1 MFTAA
6 DATEFVAP
14 APVPPSAAAQ
24 AVPVL
29 VVVGG
34 RWKDAWSLVGVG
46 QAAAIAVVVVVVVE
60 GKLAGPSLLPRL
72 DG

>member
-46 QAAAIAVVVVVVVE
+46 QAAAIAVVVVVVE